1 LELETTLRI
10 LLLTVPSPWLLVW
23 ADDGDDDDGDEAD
36 AEPEVRSDEDLCTQI
51 ERSLEDS
58 LAEV

>member
-1 LELETTLRI
+1 M
-10 LLLTVPSPWLLVW
+10 WLLVW
-23 ADDGDDDDGDEAD
+23 ADDDDDDGDDGDEAD
-36 AEPEVRSDEDLCTQI
+36 ADPEVRSDEDLCTQI

>member
-1 LELETTLRI
+1 M
-10 LLLTVPSPWLLVW
+10 TVSSSWLLVW
-23 ADDGDDDDGDEAD
+23 ADDGDDGDGGEAD
-36 AEPEVRSDEDLCTQI
+36 AEPEVRSDEDLCTHI

>member
-1 LELETTLRI
+1 M
-10 LLLTVPSPWLLVW
+10 WLLVW
-23 ADDGDDDDGDEAD
+23 AVDDDDDDGDDGDEAD
-36 AEPEVRSDEDLCTQI
+36 ADPEVRSDEDLCTQI

>member
-1 LELETTLRI
+1 MIREDTLPPI
-10 LLLTVPSPWLLVW
+10 YLDVDVCDLVW
-23 ADDGDDDDGDEAD
+23 ADDDDAYGDEGD
-36 AEPEVRSDEDLCTQI
+36 EVRSEEDLCTQI